1 MSATPNYSAEQIK
14 DAVNKLTKG
23 RFKQFGSIVDIA
35 GFIWDVVND
44 MIDNFND
51 KNLTLQQKED
61 VAVGISRC
69 VVSELESKNLIS
81 KELSDKMLN
90 IINSAD
96 GVLDVLLSVYTTVT
110 TKNLVDV
117 VCGFFGFKC
126 CSKNTQKT
134 EVPKSL
140 KIEVIDGEV
149 KVKEVET
156 PKELCSKE
164 QISPELCSKEQIS
177 PELCSKEQI
186 SPELCSKEQ
195 ISPELCSKEDIE
207 NKPDNEIPPLE
218 IALE

>member
-1 MSATPNYSAEQIK
+1 MSTPNYSAEQVK

-69 VVSELESKNLIS
+69 VVFELQSKNLIS
-81 KELSDKMLN
+81 KELSEKMLS

-96 GVLDVLLSVYTTVT
+96 GVLDVLLSVYTNVT
-110 TKNLVDV
+110 TKNIVNI

-126 CSKNTQKT
+126 CSKNIPKT
-134 EVPKSL
+134 EVPKSI
-140 KIEVIDGEV
+140 KVEVIDNEV
-149 KVKEVET
+149 KVEEIS
-156 PKELCSKE
+156 PEQIPEELSSKE
-164 QISPELCSKEQIS
+164 QISPEQS
-177 PELCSKEQI
+177 
-186 SPELCSKEQ
+186 
-195 ISPELCSKEDIE
+195 SKEDIDS
-207 NKPDNEIPPLE
+207 KSDNEMPPLE
-218 IALE
+218 VVSE